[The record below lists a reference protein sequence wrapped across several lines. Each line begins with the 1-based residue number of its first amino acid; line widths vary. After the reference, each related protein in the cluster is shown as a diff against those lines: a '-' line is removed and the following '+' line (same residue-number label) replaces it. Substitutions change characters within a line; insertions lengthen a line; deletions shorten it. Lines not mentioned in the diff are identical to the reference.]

1 MLWLQVI
8 PRRENGL
15 HGCCRLR
22 VRQEQSHRINA
33 GAQRGLPACLAA
45 AFETADSTSRWS
57 HSALQSSVAAGA
69 ADIRRSCLL
78 CAAFCAWKSKGKMQ
92 NKHHTT
98 ADPIATGEIS
108 QKRLACAYLSQKLEH
123 LHPSLSRNFGGR
135 HGQRFAAPRAVRD
148 ADGGLVVEVQLR
160 KLGVVQGAGD
170 EVASD
175 RDRDVFVAA
184 L

>member
-1 MLWLQVI
+1 MQQLTDAHRVLLRHRREKHLRRQYQRASLAAESVEGGRDLQHANGKQPQPGFARYVELLQSRKLAQLLHQREHMLWLQVI

-22 VRQEQSHRINA
+22 VRQEKSPCINA

-78 CAAFCAWKSKGKMQ
+78 RAAWESTGKM
-92 NKHHTT
+92 
-98 ADPIATGEIS
+98 
-108 QKRLACAYLSQKLEH
+108 
-123 LHPSLSRNFGGR
+123 
-135 HGQRFAAPRAVRD
+135 
-148 ADGGLVVEVQLR
+148 
-160 KLGVVQGAGD
+160 
-170 EVASD
+170 
-175 RDRDVFVAA
+175 
-184 L
+184 